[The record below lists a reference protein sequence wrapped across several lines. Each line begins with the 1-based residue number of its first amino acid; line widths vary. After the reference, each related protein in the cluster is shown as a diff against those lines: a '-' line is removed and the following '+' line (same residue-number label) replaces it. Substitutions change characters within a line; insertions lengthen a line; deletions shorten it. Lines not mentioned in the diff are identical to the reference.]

1 MRCIREFSE
10 TKLIPV
16 AMYARGCYLTAKRL
30 HLHILCRGASSL
42 HSPCRAAM
50 DPVCRFLCS
59 LTIWKPPRGLGYL
72 EGTSNARVFQRK
84 HSSTEVL
91 LSRIKEEAAAWCL
104 GGRAKR
110 LRLLALGAYWHLGF
124 FFVILFFACFNL
136 FVQLIKIN
144 YRTSLY
150 QLKMKPAPSHKK
162 FQNPRNR
169 IIRKM
174 QSTNWH
180 LRR

>member
-16 AMYARGCYLTAKRL
+16 AMYARGCYLTAKLL

-91 LSRIKEEAAAWCL
+91 LARIKEEAAAWCL
-104 GGRAKR
+104 AGAKHLCR
-110 LRLLALGAYWHLGF
+110 HSLLLELWF
-124 FFVILFFACFNL
+124 FFCYTLFFFLWLVCSVIKKNL
-136 FVQLIKIN
+136 TTEQEVYI
-144 YRTSLY
+144 S
-150 QLKMKPAPSHKK
+150 
-162 FQNPRNR
+162 
-169 IIRKM
+169 
-174 QSTNWH
+174 
-180 LRR
+180 